1 MKLGTLLLLVS
12 LLVGSVGCSS
22 TPSSRT
28 TTIAALKGDAVVGK
42 TIYTTN
48 CTTCHGADAKSGT
61 AGKRIAADDSNDAYG
76 QIVSG
81 GGGMPAFGSLS
92 DQDIA
97 NLWAYVQTLK

>member
-1 MKLGTLLLLVS
+1 MKLGTLLLVVS
-12 LLVGSVGCSS
+12 LLVGAVGCSS

-28 TTIAALKGDAVVGK
+28 TTIAALTGDTVAGK
-42 TIYTTN
+42 TIYATN

-61 AGKRIAADDSNDAYG
+61 VGKGIAAEDSNEAYG